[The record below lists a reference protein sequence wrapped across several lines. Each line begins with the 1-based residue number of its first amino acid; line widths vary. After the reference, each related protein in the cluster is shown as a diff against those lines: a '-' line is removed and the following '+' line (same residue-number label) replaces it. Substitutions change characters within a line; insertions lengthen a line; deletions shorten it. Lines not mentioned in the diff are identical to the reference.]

1 MKHLALARF
10 QPELVDHWLAL
21 FDEAC
26 RELFDRGICEEFRA
40 RAGRIAESLKLALF
54 YWPDQ
59 PWPPNHAMTFVVT
72 DNCVRCK
79 YMDCE
84 EVFPVDCFYEGDN
97 MLVIHPAE
105 CIDCGVCQPKCPA
118 EPSFPTPS
126 PALGTGSS
134 STRNTPRSGRTSP
147 SSARRLRTSW
157 RRFKRLTSHVG
168 QIPS

>member
-59 PWPPNHAMTFVVT
+59 PWPPNHAMTFIVT
-72 DNCVRCK
+72 DNCIRCK

-118 EPSFPTPS
+118 EAVFPDTQPGLGNRLQLNAQYAAVWPNITIKREA
-126 PALGTGSS
+126 PADVMET
-134 STRNTPRSGRTSP
+134 
-147 SSARRLRTSW
+147 
-157 RRFKRLTSHVG
+157 
-168 QIPS
+168 I